1 MNSPPVQ
8 GPGSPVWILWEDSAA
23 EKPGGVECGS
33 SLTHTGP
40 VTPLGQGSKAAL
52 HTVAFV

>member
-8 GPGSPVWILWEDSAA
+8 GPGSPVWILREDSAA